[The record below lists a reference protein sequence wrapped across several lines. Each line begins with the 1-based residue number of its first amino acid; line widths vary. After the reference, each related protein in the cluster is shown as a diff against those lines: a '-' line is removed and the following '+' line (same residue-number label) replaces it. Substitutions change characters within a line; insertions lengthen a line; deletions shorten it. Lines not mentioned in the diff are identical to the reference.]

1 MFAFNYRARDNTGK
15 PVRGVIDALSDEEV
29 AEKLHQMGYTPI
41 TITEVF
47 AGLKLKQ
54 LEWNF
59 RRIKTAD
66 VVMFNVQLAN
76 MLNSGLSVISS
87 LDILQKQNEN
97 KRLGEVIGCVSRG
110 VEAGESFSQALAKHP
125 RVFPN
130 LLISMV
136 KAAEASGDLGKVLN
150 RYAEFAETQADLQRK
165 IKEALFYPVILI
177 TAATGVIVFIATVL
191 IPKFVEIF
199 TRAEISLPL
208 PTVILYGLGTAIRQ
222 FWYVI
227 ILVGVLAVFGVR
239 HYVRTETGRF
249 RFDKVSLK
257 LPILGPVVRKICISR
272 FARTLATLI
281 GSGVPILESLDIV
294 SDVVN
299 NQVLGRVIK
308 QMRQSV
314 EKGQRLAESLKVS
327 EEFPADTVQMIS
339 VGEESGNIE
348 KMLNK
353 ISDFYDRA
361 AGYSIKKMVASLEP
375 ILLIVMGVI
384 VAFTM
389 ASMLLPMFDM
399 VKVLKHGR

>member
-1 MFAFNYRARDNTGK
+1 LFAFNYRARDNTGK

-339 VGEESGNIE
+339 VGEESGNLE